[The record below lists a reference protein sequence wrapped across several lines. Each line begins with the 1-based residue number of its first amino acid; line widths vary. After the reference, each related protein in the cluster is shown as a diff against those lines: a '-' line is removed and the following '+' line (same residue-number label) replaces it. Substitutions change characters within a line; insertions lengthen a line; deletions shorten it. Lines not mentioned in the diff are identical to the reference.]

1 MKFSADRQGYLAR
14 IITEDLL
21 KKGLVKASS
30 PELVFEKIKKALNFF
45 VKEWEEMDQDISHKI
60 ESIKRG
66 VRPGSS
72 EWDVLY
78 HRFLEESFRKKSR
91 LFVKK

>member
-1 MKFSADRQGYLAR
+1 MKLSPERQSYLAQ
-14 IITEDLL
+14 IITKDLL
-21 KKGLVKASS
+21 QKSLVKS
-30 PELVFEKIKKALNFF
+30 PSQELLFEKVKKALSFF
-45 VKEWEEMDQDISHKI
+45 VKEWEEMERDISHKI

-78 HRFLEESFRKKSR
+78 QRFLEESFRKKSR

>member
-1 MKFSADRQGYLAR
+1 MKLSPDRQNYIANSVLK
-14 IITEDLL
+14 DLL
-21 KKGLVKASS
+21 EQGFVSAPSRDVL
-30 PELVFEKIKKALNFF
+30 FEKIKQALSFF
-45 VKEWEEMDQDISHKI
+45 VQEWEEMNQQIEHKI
-60 ESIKRG
+60 KSIKRG

-78 HRFLEESFRKKSR
+78 SRFLEESFRKKSR